1 MNQGPIVFVVAWR
14 ESGSSKPRQCEQRA
28 PVGVIEP
35 QYGHK
40 AAAGS
45 VFTGEPESE
54 TAVDDVDS
62 IASRWSSLM
71 TGPLIHSPR
80 PLAEALPT
88 DTRDYRYAQNLHRL
102 IWTSE
107 VCMKFGSP
115 RFWTPFLVIAG
126 LPLLAACGGAG
137 EHRFNDPENGS
148 PAATEVTKSG
158 ADATPSRADERPV
171 ATVAGDAVYADDLY
185 AWMSELAGGTV
196 LEELAVSRQVEREL
210 ASRGLK
216 LQASD
221 IDAERRNMAVAI
233 DRTLTDAELAIAL
246 RRVQQARGLGP
257 SRFKALIERN
267 AGLRTL
273 IRDEVQI
280 GDADVRRE
288 IDLKYGPRFRI
299 RIIVTPNESDAIGAR
314 DRLNTVPAAER
325 SKRFAEEAALVSF
338 DPSASRGGEIEPLS
352 ASDPNYAMGVREA
365 MSRLGPGEIS
375 PIIKLE
381 SGYALLLCEGS
392 VAAVT
397 PPANAEVLA
406 RSRVRLREERV
417 AMERLARKF
426 LQSAQVTVFDRTLD
440 WSWNA
445 RREQGR

>member
-1 MNQGPIVFVVAWR
+1 MNHGPIVFVVAWR
-14 ESGSSKPRQCEQRA
+14 ESGSSSPRQCEHRA

-45 VFTGEPESE
+45 VFKGEPESE
-54 TAVDDVDS
+54 TAVDEVAS
-62 IASRWSSLM
+62 MASRWSSLM
-71 TGPLIHSPR
+71 TGPLIHRPR
-80 PLAEALPT
+80 PLAEALPA
-88 DTRDYRYAQNLHRL
+88 DIRDYRYAQNLHRL
-102 IWTSE
+102 IWTPE

-115 RFWTPFLVIAG
+115 RFCTLLLVIAG
-126 LPLLAACGGAG
+126 LPLLPACGGSG
-137 EHRFNDPENGS
+137 GHRFNDPENDP
-148 PAATEVTKSG
+148 PAGAQTTKSG
-158 ADATPSRADERPV
+158 ADVTPPRTDERPI

-196 LEELAVSRQVEREL
+196 LEELVVSRQVEKEL

-216 LQASD
+216 LEASD
-221 IDAERRNMAVAI
+221 IDAERRNMAVAT
-233 DRTLTDAELAIAL
+233 DHKLTDAELAVAL

-257 SRFKALIERN
+257 SRFRTLIERN
-267 AGLRTL
+267 AGLRRL

-280 GDADVRRE
+280 GDSDVRSE
-288 IDLKYGPRFRI
+288 IDLKYGPRTRV
-299 RIIVTPNESDAIGAR
+299 RIIVTPNESDAIAAR
-314 DRLNTVPAAER
+314 ARLDATAAADRSR
-325 SKRFAEEAALVSF
+325 RFAEEAALISF

-352 ASDPNYAMGVREA
+352 AADPNYALSVRQA
-365 MSRLGPGEIS
+365 MTRLAPGELS
-375 PIIKLE
+375 PIIRLE
-381 SGYALLLCEGS
+381 NGYALLLCEGS

-397 PPANAEVLA
+397 PPADAEGLA
-406 RSRVRLREERV
+406 RTRVRLREERV

-445 RREQGR
+445 RRGQGR